1 MSNGKKILFCNN
13 ILWDLINFRGYVIRR
28 LVDEG
33 FDVLVVAPQEE
44 NPGMKVSIPAG
55 VRYIPV
61 RLDRCG
67 RSPLDDMAYFF
78 ALYKIY
84 RKERPDYIFH
94 YTIKPNI
101 YGTFAA
107 KLLNIPCTDM
117 VAGLGYALLGDGMMH
132 KIASLLYKMSVRNA
146 DHLFVL
152 NKENYN
158 FILKER
164 FSSADKIVWLKG
176 GEGVDLKCYP
186 FTDNDADETVFIMIS
201 RLLKDKGYCEFVK
214 AAKIVREK
222 YPTVRFQLLG
232 PLDNSNPAHVTRK
245 ELEAD
250 IASGAIEY
258 LGVTENVPEIVSR
271 PGTVVVLPSY
281 HEGLSRSL
289 MEACAMGKPII
300 TTDIPG
306 CRETVKEGVNG
317 FLVEVKN
324 AEALAGAMFRY
335 LSLTRDQKKTF
346 SQAGRALAERVF
358 DIEIVVSEYKNILE
372 QQGIL

>member
-1 MSNGKKILFCNN
+1 M
-13 ILWDLINFRGYVIRR
+13 IRR

-335 LSLTRDQKKTF
+335 LSLTRDQKKAF